1 MVCVLGLRQVPLGP
15 WSITIL
21 NAASTLG
28 ETAFPYVIGL
38 SFGRKLFWTLGA
50 LMSASMALALAVS
63 VVAWRQSR
71 SVLFSRRLESELF
84 EY

>member
-1 MVCVLGLRQVPLGP
+1 MTP

-38 SFGRKLFWTLGA
+38 SFGRKSFGILGG
-50 LMSASMALALAVS
+50 LMSGSMLLAL
-63 VVAWRQSR
+63 VVTTCAWRRASR
-71 SVLFSRRLESELF
+71 VVFSRRLESELF
-84 EY
+84 DI